1 MKERLLLSLA
11 ICGVCVLILG
21 AGCRHLEPA
30 VEDPAA
36 VEEVVEASLEPVID
50 LYEQEQFDQALVAW
64 IDATQGVPPTP
75 TALDL
80 RTRILA
86 ALRDEQARQG
96 VVDRKASTEA
106 MGVEAVLNEALPPS
120 YGAVRYERRSIRSH
134 VSPDSPMRKVLDRK
148 VSIHLVDAALPAILG
163 VLGADDNINIVADR
177 GLGGGKKLDMQL
189 DDVPLSELLDYV
201 SRNYGIKF
209 YVGENLIWAT
219 PAAAKQAGPL
229 ETRIYKLH
237 KGVQFHTTDW
247 HVLAGPQKK
256 AGPNPVNRT
265 DLSFMA
271 TELPARTTY
280 IEELIARF
288 VPKVAGAE
296 LLFDKNTHTL
306 FVRNTLGNLAL
317 VEEIIEAVDVS
328 PPQVLIEAR
337 FVEASVDDLQEIG
350 IDWVLDEPWTMSRK
364 QVISGGVPENQVA
377 AQLTGAGAGGLAFS
391 GPDRPI
397 NAAAGDPSLED
408 HGLNL
413 TYQGILTQPMFTA
426 VLHALEVSGKGRTLS
441 VPRVTTVN
449 NNPAKLRHGQDLLY
463 YEQFQ
468 AQAFSLLDDN
478 GKKYSVTAL
487 MPKGAPVLA
496 ELGFTLVAVPS
507 VGGDGSSVSLLLT
520 PTISKLDDFNYYTRA
535 NDSSN
540 SLQQVSVKLPTIS
553 RREVQTKVVVQSGET
568 VVMGGLIEVVSSD
581 VEHRIPLLGHLPIIG
596 QLFRRK
602 DTIEQRRNL
611 IIFVTATVISER
623 GESLVQGSG
632 PGEAYP

>member
-1 MKERLLLSLA
+1 MKMRLLLSCEL
-11 ICGVCVLILG
+11 CVVALVLLTG
-21 AGCRHLEPA
+21 GCRHLGPSMK
-30 VEDPAA
+30 DPE
-36 VEEVVEASLEPVID
+36 VIDDGIEEALEPVLA
-50 LYEQEQFDQALVAW
+50 LYEKQQFSQALVAW
-64 IDATQGVPPTP
+64 IDAVQGAPPTP
-75 TALDL
+75 MALDL

-86 ALRDEQARQG
+86 ALRDEQALQG
-96 VVDRKASTEA
+96 AIDRKAATEA
-106 MGVEAVLNEALPPS
+106 MGVEAVRNEALPPT
-120 YGAVRYERRSIRSH
+120 YGAVRYGRCSLRSH
-134 VSPDSPMRKVLDRK
+134 VAPDSPMREVLDRK
-148 VSIHLVDAALPAILG
+148 VSIHLTNADLPAVIS

-177 GLGGGKKLDMQL
+177 GLGAGKKLDMQL
-189 DDVPLSELLDYV
+189 DDVPLRELLDYI
-201 SRNYGIKF
+201 SRNYGIHF

-219 PAAAKQAGPL
+219 PSASKQTGPL

-247 HVLAGPQKK
+247 VPAAGPKQKQ
-256 AGPNPVNRT
+256 GPNPVNRN

-271 TELPARTTY
+271 TELPAGTTY
-280 IEELIARF
+280 IEDMITRL
-288 VPKVAGAE
+288 VPKVEGAE
-296 LLFDKNTHTL
+296 LLFDKNTHTI
-306 FVRNTLGNLAL
+306 FARNTIGNLAL
-317 VEEIIEAVDVS
+317 VEAIVEAVDIS

-350 IDWVLDEPWTMSRK
+350 IDWVLDEPWTMSRE
-364 QVISGGVPENQVA
+364 QVLSGGVPENQVA

-391 GPDRPI
+391 SPERSLSVGSQES
-397 NAAAGDPSLED
+397 SLEN

-463 YEQFQ
+463 YEEFQ

-507 VGGDGSSVSLLLT
+507 VGADGSSVSLLLT
-520 PTISKLDDFNYYTRA
+520 PTISELDEFNYYTSVD
-535 NDSSN
+535 NSSN
-540 SLQQVSVKLPTIS
+540 SLQQVAVKLPTIS
-553 RREVQTKVVVQSGET
+553 RREIQTKVIVQSGET
-568 VVMGGLIEVVSSD
+568 VVMGGLIEVVSTD
-581 VEHRIPLLGHLPIIG
+581 VEHRIPLLGHLPLIG
-596 QLFRRK
+596 QLFRRR
-602 DTIEQRRNL
+602 DTVEQRRNL

-623 GESLVQGSG
+623 GESLVQGAA
-632 PGEAYP
+632 PGE

>member
-1 MKERLLLSLA
+1 MKNRLLLFLGL
-11 ICGVCVLILG
+11 CVVGVLMPG

-30 VEDPAA
+30 VEDSATL
-36 VEEVVEASLEPVID
+36 EESAGEALTPVIE
-50 LYEQEQFDQALVAW
+50 LYDREEFSRALVAW
-64 IDATQGVPPTP
+64 IDATQGVSPSPA
-75 TALDL
+75 ALDL

-96 VVDRKASTEA
+96 VIDRKAGTEA
-106 MGVEAVLNEALPPS
+106 MGVEAVLKEALPPT
-120 YGAVRYERRSIRSH
+120 YGAVRFERRSLRSH
-134 VSPDSPMRKVLDRK
+134 VSPDSPMREVLDRK
-148 VSIHLVDAALPAILG
+148 VSIHLTNADLPAIIS
-163 VLGADDNINIVADR
+163 VLGADDNINIVSDR
-177 GLGGGKKLDMQL
+177 GLGAGKKLDMQL
-189 DDVPLSELLDYV
+189 DAVPLRELLDYI
-201 SRNYGIKF
+201 SRNFGIEF

-219 PAAAKQAGPL
+219 PAAAKQTGPL
-229 ETRIYKLH
+229 ETRIYRLH

-247 HVLAGPQKK
+247 KAVEGPQVK
-256 AGPNPVNRT
+256 AGPNPVNRN

-271 TELPARTTY
+271 TELPAETTY
-280 IEELIARF
+280 VEHLITRF
-288 VPKVAGAE
+288 IPKVEGAE

-306 FVRNTLGNLAL
+306 VVRNTLGNLVL
-317 VEEIIEAVDVS
+317 IEEIIEAVDVS

-364 QVISGGVPENQVA
+364 QVMAGGVPDNRVA
-377 AQLTGAGAGGLAFS
+377 AELTGAGVGGMAFS
-391 GPDRPI
+391 APDRLL
-397 NAAAGDPSLED
+397 NDAVQEPSLEA

-463 YEQFQ
+463 YEEFQ

-478 GKKYSVTAL
+478 GKTYSVTAL

-507 VGGDGSSVSLLLT
+507 VGDDGSSISLLLT

-535 NDSSN
+535 DDVSN
-540 SLQQVSVKLPTIS
+540 TLQQVSVKLPTIS

-568 VVMGGLIEVVSSD
+568 VVMGGLIEVVSTD
-581 VEHRIPLLGHLPIIG
+581 TEHRIPLLGHLPIIG

-623 GESLVQGSG
+623 GESLVRGAASG
-632 PGEAYP
+632 EVGP

>member
-1 MKERLLLSLA
+1 MNKRLLLSLGL
-11 ICGVCVLILG
+11 CGLVVIIPG
-21 AGCRHLEPA
+21 AGCRHLDPGGD
-30 VEDPAA
+30 DPAA
-36 VEEVVEASLEPVID
+36 VEARDEERLRPVVA
-50 LYEQEQFDQALVAW
+50 LYEKEEFSRALVAW
-64 IDATQGVPPTP
+64 IDAMQGVPPSP
-75 TALDL
+75 QALGL

-96 VVDRKASTEA
+96 AIDRKAATEA
-106 MGVEAVLNEALPPS
+106 MGIEAVLKEALPPT
-120 YGAVRYERRSIRSH
+120 YGAVRYERRKLRSH
-134 VSPDSPMRKVLDRK
+134 VSPEGPMREVLNRK
-148 VSIHLVDAALPAILG
+148 VSIHLTNADLPAIIS
-163 VLGADDNINIVADR
+163 VLGTDDNINIVADR
-177 GLGGGKKLDMQL
+177 GLGAGKKLDMQL
-189 DDVPLSELLDYV
+189 DDVPLSELLDYI
-201 SRNYGIKF
+201 SRNFGIQF

-219 PAAAKQAGPL
+219 PAAAKQTGPL

-247 HVLAGPQKK
+247 QAVAGPQKK
-256 AGPNPVNRT
+256 QGPNPVNRN

-271 TELPARTTY
+271 TELPAGSTY
-280 IEELIARF
+280 IEELITRF
-288 VPKVAGAE
+288 VPKVEGAE
-296 LLFDKNTHTL
+296 LLLDINTHTL

-317 VEEIIEAVDVS
+317 VEEIVEAVDVS

-350 IDWVLDEPWTMSRK
+350 IDWVLDEPWAMSHK
-364 QVISGGVPENQVA
+364 QVVSDGVAEDQVA
-377 AQLTGAGAGGLAFS
+377 AQLSGSGAEGLLFS
-391 GPDRPI
+391 TPDRQL
-397 NAAAGDPSLED
+397 NTAVQERSLES

-463 YEQFQ
+463 YEEFQ

-487 MPKGAPVLA
+487 VPKGAPVLA

-520 PTISKLDDFNYYTRA
+520 PTISQLDDFNYYTRA
-535 NDSSN
+535 DDSSN
-540 SLQQVSVKLPTIS
+540 TLQQVSVKLPTIS

-568 VVMGGLIEVVSSD
+568 VVMGGLIEVVSTD
-581 VEHRIPLLGHLPIIG
+581 TEHRIPLLGHLPIIG
-596 QLFRRK
+596 QLFRRR
-602 DTIEQRRNL
+602 DTVEQRRNL
-611 IIFVTATVISER
+611 VIFVTATVISER
-623 GESLVQGSG
+623 GESLVQGAAT
-632 PGEAYP
+632 GE

>member
-1 MKERLLLSLA
+1 MKRQLRLSLGL
-11 ICGVCVLILG
+11 CGLGVMMLG
-21 AGCRHLEPA
+21 AGCRHLNPD
-30 VEDPAA
+30 VEDAA
-36 VEEVVEASLEPVID
+36 VVEEAIEEALQPVIN
-50 LYEQEQFDQALVAW
+50 LYEQEQFSVALVAW
-64 IDATQGVPPTP
+64 IDAMQGVAPSPL
-75 TALDL
+75 ALDL

-96 VVDRKASTEA
+96 TIDRSAANEA
-106 MGVEAVLNEALPPS
+106 MGVEAVLKESLPPT
-120 YGAVRYERRSIRSH
+120 YGAVRYERRPLRSH
-134 VSPDSPMRKVLDRK
+134 VSPDGPMREVLDRK
-148 VSIHLVDAALPAILG
+148 VSIHLTDADLPAIIA

-177 GLGGGKKLDMQL
+177 GLGAGKKLDMQL
-189 DDVPLSELLDYV
+189 DDVPLRELLDYV
-201 SRNYGIKF
+201 SRNYAIQF

-219 PAAAKQAGPL
+219 PAASKQSGPL

-247 HVLAGPQKK
+247 RTAAGPQQKG
-256 AGPNPVNRT
+256 GPNPINRN

-271 TELPARTTY
+271 TELASQTTY
-280 IEELIARF
+280 IEELVTKF
-288 VPKVAGAE
+288 LPTVAGAQ
-296 LLFDKNTHTL
+296 LMFDKNTHTL
-306 FVRNTLGNLAL
+306 FVRDTIDNLAL
-317 VEEIIEAVDVS
+317 VEAIIEAVDVS

-337 FVEASVDDLQEIG
+337 FIEASVDDLQEIG
-350 IDWVLDEPWTMSRK
+350 IDWVLDDPWTMSRK
-364 QVISGGVPENQVA
+364 PGLVNGVPKNQVA
-377 AQLTGAGAGGLAFS
+377 AELTGAGAAGLAFS
-391 GPDRPI
+391 SPERPL
-397 NAAAGDPSLED
+397 NASLQEPSLEG

-463 YEQFQ
+463 YEEFQ

-496 ELGFTLVAVPS
+496 ELGITLVAVPS
-507 VGGDGSSVSLLLT
+507 VGDDGSSVSLLLT
-520 PTISKLDDFNYYTRA
+520 PTISKLDEFNYYTGA
-535 NDSSN
+535 GNSN
-540 SLQQVSVKLPTIS
+540 SLQQVEVKLPTIS

-568 VVMGGLIEVVSSD
+568 VVMGGLIEVVSAD
-581 VEHRIPLLGHLPIIG
+581 KEHRIPVLGHLPIIG

-602 DTIEQRRNL
+602 DTVEQRRNL

-623 GESLVQGSG
+623 GESLVQGAAG
-632 PGEAYP
+632 RE